1 MGRYDD
7 IIHLPHPTSTRHP
20 RMPIA
25 DRAAQFA
32 PFAALTG
39 YDSAIK
45 ETARL
50 TDEWVALDENAK
62 AELDLKLRYLLDQ
75 LPNPPEAVFT
85 YFEPDSKK
93 DGGAYVSK
101 SGIIKRID
109 PIEHKVILR
118 DGSIIPI
125 EFIVEIETPAFE
137 P

>member
-109 PIEHKVILR
+109 PLEHKVILR
-118 DGSIIPI
+118 DGSMIPI